1 MIIGYDLFFGQDN
14 SSVFDTV
21 VSLGNI
27 NSGILKNGKFDEIS
41 FDEDISKVYNNT
53 KEEWDYQFVLD
64 AKFQGN
70 LEAGNIDNKGLQ
82 IQQVK
87 FQKRLT
93 DSLIW
98 TDVGILD
105 YSTLQTVYTF
115 IDKYVKNN
123 FEYDFCVVPLTS
135 GVTGKRTTASI
146 TPEFQGVFL
155 CDKDTQFQLFYN
167 MEIGAFEHVNPST
180 ILEPLNSKHPIVQY
194 SVLDYQKGNIKALVL
209 SADTIA
215 LNGDSINIRSEKIN
229 RDALMK
235 WLKNHKPKIYKASN
249 GDFMIISVVDNP
261 TVTPNNDFEGA
272 IADVSFNFVEIDDVE
287 RNGALTE
294 NGLVV
299 L

>member
-14 SSVFDTV
+14 SSVFNTV
-21 VSLGNI
+21 ISLGNI
-27 NSGILKNGKFDEIS
+27 NSGILGKGKFDEIS

-70 LEAGNIDNKGLQ
+70 LEAGNIDNKGIPISQ
-82 IQQVK
+82 IK

-115 IDKYVKNN
+115 VDKYVKNN
-123 FEYDFCVVPLTS
+123 FDYDFCVVPLTS
-135 GVTGKRTTASI
+135 GIIGKRTTASI
-146 TPEFQGVFL
+146 MPEFDGIFL
-155 CDKDTQFQLFYN
+155 CDANSSFQLIMN
-167 MEIGAFEHVNPST
+167 LELGSLEHVNPSSF
-180 ILEPLNSKHPIVQY
+180 LEPLNAQYPIVQY
-194 SVLDYQKGNIKALVL
+194 STLDYKKGTIKALVL
-209 SADTIA
+209 SNDTIST
-215 LNGDSINIRSEKIN
+215 GVINTKSEKAN
-229 RDALMK
+229 RDNLMK
-235 WLKNHKPKIYKASN
+235 FLKNHKPKMLKTSS
-249 GDFMIISVVDNP
+249 GEFMIISIVDNP
-261 TVTPNNDFEGA
+261 TETPNNSLEQA
-272 IADVSFNFVEIDDVE
+272 IADISFNFVEIDDSE
-287 RNGALTE
+287 REGALTD